1 MNVSSDIHRLDHLGF
16 LSRTNFT
23 AAHIPSTTVALRQ
36 DMHAGNTIR
45 MGAHVNRPFASSSG
59 WERVCLPILP
69 HAHSSAPVPTHIH
82 LTALHVGA

>member
-45 MGAHVNRPFASSSG
+45 MGAHVNRPFATSSG
-59 WERVCLPILP
+59 WERVRLP
-69 HAHSSAPVPTHIH
+69 T
-82 LTALHVGA
+82 